1 MVRMKNLWILGL
13 LLICAEANAQSAL
26 LGKRLVAVGEEAT
39 KVREAGGEPER
50 VDKIPG
56 DENQPPMEIWTYVRK
71 GRLVTIW
78 IVNDKVV
85 QLEDKRAEGPK
96 KE

>member
-1 MVRMKNLWILGL
+1 MVRMKNLWILCL
-13 LLICAEANAQSAL
+13 LLVCGVASAQSAL
-26 LGKRLVAVGEEAT
+26 LGKRLIAVGEEAA

-56 DENQPPMEIWTYVRK
+56 DEGQPAMEIWTYTRK
-71 GRLVTIW
+71 GRQVTVW

-85 QLEDKRAEGPK
+85 QLEDKRADAPK